1 MGAWRRGTVANALN
15 RWTKFCRYAALR
27 CTLGIWATPRKHGTS
42 RFVSAGSPTRVEAAV
57 CCLVHFPFGAGKVPI
72 FAEPAGPDEMSR
84 CSAEPGAAIDDASS
98 GRSRVG
104 SPGDGDKRQRK
115 SVPPSAR
122 DADGAAPTSHRTL
135 LVADGCGS
143 DQDCCMSEPEGI
155 QGLCRGPGVPA
166 GYARG
171 PWKRGSPARVPMAS
185 RRAGPGT
192 LNAVKPVRA
201 AASPGNMRSV
211 ADMQHLQQFIGVSWR
226 QLL

>member
-15 RWTKFCRYAALR
+15 THTTFLCCTALR

-42 RFVSAGSPTRVEAAV
+42 WFVGAGGHSTCRSRCVSPGAFPLDVGKTPSFAEQAGS
-57 CCLVHFPFGAGKVPI
+57 G
-72 FAEPAGPDEMSR
+72 EMSR
-84 CSAEPGAAIDDASS
+84 CSAEPCAAIDDASS

-185 RRAGPGT
+185 RRAGPET
-192 LNAVKPVRA
+192 LNAVRPVQA
-201 AASPGNMRSV
+201 AASPGNVRSV